1 MPAITRKAQQIF
13 GASLTPSGNIA
24 KWGSLAAGAAAY
36 SDDPDQ
42 IQTAAWLN
50 GLNNALIG
58 NRSPAIE
65 DLNGLFYV
73 LSRQIAY
80 LLQSGVPE
88 WDTGTTYFTGQIVRG
103 IGTAVLYQSMTD
115 SNAGNNPATDTNNW
129 QPTANLMVG
138 APICKAWAIFDGI
151 NVVGSNARLISGFN
165 VTSVLKNEAGS
176 YTVNFTT
183 AMPSANYTL
192 SGSCGSEDAQAYGA
206 GDDGVVVGNITGK
219 GNAIRTVNS
228 CRLFTINPTSKA
240 LVSSGCVTVLFFGS

>member
-13 GASLTPSGNIA
+13 GASLTPAGNIA
-24 KWGSLAAGAAAY
+24 KWGSLAAAAPAY
-36 SDDPDQ
+36 SDDPDL

-103 IGTAVLYQSMTD
+103 IGTAILYQSMTN
-115 SNAGNNPATDTNNW
+115 SNVGNNPATDTNNW
-129 QPTANLMVG
+129 QPMANLMVG
-138 APICKAWAIFDGI
+138 QPMCRAWAVFDGI
-151 NVVGSNARLISGFN
+151 NESPPASGFARVMSSFN
-165 VTSVLKNEAGS
+165 VASIERQASGW
-176 YTVNFTT
+176 YIVNFTT
-183 AMPSANYTL
+183 PMPSANYTL
-192 SGSCGSEDAQAYGA
+192 GGSCGAEHGQSSSSADRAIISGIALGL
-206 GDDGVVVGNITGK
+206 DG
-219 GNAIRTVNS
+219 IRSATRCQVCTLYS
-228 CRLFTINPTSKA
+228 GMPVA
-240 LVSSGCVTVLFFGS
+240 SGCVSVFFFG